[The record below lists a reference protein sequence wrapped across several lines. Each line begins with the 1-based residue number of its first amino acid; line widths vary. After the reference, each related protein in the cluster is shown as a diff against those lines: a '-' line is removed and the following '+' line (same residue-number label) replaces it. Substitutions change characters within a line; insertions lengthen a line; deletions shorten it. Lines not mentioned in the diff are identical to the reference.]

1 MKLIKCI
8 LPEKKLDKVKETLL
22 RQGVQGMTVYEVRG
36 FGVHRSQLEQKISRN
51 YVVEFL
57 PQVML
62 EIVLTDDKVGD
73 IVKALMSVSRTGQL
87 GDGKIFVVPVEEAVR
102 LRTGERGDAAI

>member
-8 LPEKKLDKVKETLL
+8 IPQEKLEKIKETLI
-22 RQGVQGMTVYEVRG
+22 RQGVQGMTLYEVKG
-36 FGVHRSQLEQKISRN
+36 FGVHRAQMEQKISRN

-62 EIVLTDDKVGD
+62 ELVLTDDKVGD
-73 IVKALMSVSRTGQL
+73 ILKVLTSAARTGKL
-87 GDGKIFVVPVEEAVR
+87 GDGKVFVLPIEEAVR
-102 LRTGERGDAAI
+102 LRTGERGNAAI